1 MAFLEDRTELRV
13 IDLDTKEVHTALD
26 GRFNYSYTDGD
37 ISFEWS
43 PDSRWFL
50 INYIG
55 EGGWNNTDIALV
67 SADGKTVVDLTESG
81 YDDSNAKWAL
91 GGKALTYSTGRF
103 GYKSHGSWGN
113 ESDVMLMVL
122 DPEAWDNF
130 RMTEEEAE
138 LAEKAKE
145 DSEKADDDA
154 KDKD

>member
-1 MAFLEDRTELRV
+1 MT
-13 IDLDTKEVHTALD
+13 TALD
-26 GRFNYSYTDGD
+26 GKYNYSYTDGD

-50 INYIG
+50 IDYIG

-67 SADGKTVVDLTESG
+67 SADGSKVIDLTESG
-81 YDDSNAKWAL
+81 YSDSNAKWAL
-91 GGKALTYSTGRF
+91 DGKALTYTTGRF

-113 ESDVMLMVL
+113 ENDVMIMVL

-138 LAEKAKE
+138 LAEKAKDDT
-145 DSEKADDDA
+145 DSQADD
-154 KDKD
+154 KDKKDKKDKKGKKDKKKSDSDTK